1 MGVAGRAGIVASRR
15 VAFVARDAGRLVR
28 FRGPL
33 LQAVAGRGH
42 QILCLTADA
51 EPAAADALR
60 ALGAAHAV
68 VPMNPG
74 PLSMLGDRGAVANI
88 RAALSAWGPNVVL
101 GLGLKPMVMAA
112 VAARRLPEARIVLVA
127 SSLAGLGS
135 DARDSGSPGKLSVG
149 ERWLLRRALGRADV
163 LVTHNSEDEQMLARL
178 AVVPPGLVVRV
189 QPGAGVDLVRFAP
202 EPMPGS
208 GEGLVFTMIAPRDPA
223 KGLAEFI
230 EAARRTKA
238 RVPKTR
244 FVLAVDEKPDA
255 AGRTGFPL
263 EGIAGEIKVVPAGDV
278 AGLLAATHVFVLPS
292 HREGFAQAVAE
303 ALACGRPAITSDI
316 AGCRVIVD
324 ERVSGVLIP
333 PRDAVALGQAID
345 SFLRRPEDIAWMGQA
360 ARRKAE
366 RRFDVR
372 AINAELLDIMDLAHE
387 AAQ

>member
-1 MGVAGRAGIVASRR
+1 M
-15 VAFVARDAGRLVR
+15 
-28 FRGPL
+28 
-33 LQAVAGRGH
+33 
-42 QILCLTADA
+42 
-51 EPAAADALR
+51 
-60 ALGAAHAV
+60 
-68 VPMNPG
+68 
-74 PLSMLGDRGAVANI
+74 
-88 RAALSAWGPNVVL
+88 
-101 GLGLKPMVMAA
+101 
-112 VAARRLPEARIVLVA
+112 
-127 SSLAGLGS
+127 
-135 DARDSGSPGKLSVG
+135 
-149 ERWLLRRALGRADV
+149 
-163 LVTHNSEDEQMLARL
+163 
-178 AVVPPGLVVRV
+178 
-189 QPGAGVDLVRFAP
+189 
-202 EPMPGS
+202 
-208 GEGLVFTMIAPRDPA
+208 
-223 KGLAEFI
+223 
-230 EAARRTKA
+230 
-238 RVPKTR
+238 
-244 FVLAVDEKPDA
+244 LAVDEKPDA